1 MRQPLDQLIPSDW
14 YKVLAERGTIPQ
26 IEHICEKVE
35 ELRLR
40 EIVYPSEENM
50 FRALRETPLEKV
62 RVILI
67 GQDPYINPGQAMGLA
82 FSVPKETTPPPSLR
96 NIFIELQNEF
106 GGERRTNGDLT
117 DWTAQGVL
125 LLNSVL
131 SVAAGQSFSHQH
143 LGWQAVTRTIVEIAL
158 STHTPKVM
166 LLWGQKAKELVEGIP
181 TQNNLVLMAAHPVA
195 MTRNNPFIGCSHFL
209 LTNRWLT
216 REGLKPIQWV

>member
-1 MRQPLDQLIPSDW
+1 MRQSLDQLIPADW
-14 YKVLAERGTIPQ
+14 YKALAERDMIPQ
-26 IEHICEKVE
+26 IEQICEKVE
-35 ELRLR
+35 ELRSR
-40 EIVYPSEENM
+40 EVVYPSEENL
-50 FRALRETPLEKV
+50 FRALRETPLERV

-82 FSVPKETTPPPSLR
+82 FSVPKGTTPPPSLR
-96 NIFIELQNEF
+96 NIFTELQNEF

-131 SVAAGQSFSHQH
+131 SVTEGHS
-143 LGWQAVTRTIVEIAL
+143 
-158 STHTPKVM
+158 PKVM

-181 TQNNLVLMAAHPVA
+181 IQDNLVLMAAHPVA

-209 LTNRWLT
+209 LANRWLT